1 MAVGELIAVDERA
14 GLSWPESRRL
24 AGLVCHLAGRRL
36 KSMHRLTLLGWLWPL
51 ARQLVQLAVLVV
63 VFSHVLRLGITN
75 YPLFVFSGLLV
86 WNWFQ
91 SGLLIASTSFIADR
105 HLVFSPRLPNGVL
118 PLAAILVPLIDTL
131 MAMPVL
137 VVALAVTGHLRPTIL
152 LLAPLLVVLFIFI
165 GGLGLL
171 VATLNVFVR
180 DVENIV
186 AVGLIL
192 LFYLT
197 PVFYAPTSIPAGFR
211 WVLNVNPMAAAVSA
225 ARAVT
230 LGGTLPTPAEA
241 VSVLVGTVLAGVIG
255 TLVYRRLNGD
265 LIDQL

>member
-1 MAVGELIAVDERA
+1 MAVGDLVAVDEPLA
-14 GLSWPESRRL
+14 LSWREARRL
-24 AGLVCHLAGRRL
+24 AGLVGHLAGRRL

-51 ARQLVQLAVLVV
+51 ARQLIQLVVLVFL
-63 VFSHVLRLGITN
+63 FSHVLKLGISD
-75 YPLFVFSGLLV
+75 YPVFVFSGLLV

-91 SGLLIASTSFIADR
+91 SGLLLAASSFIADR

-118 PLAAILVPLIDTL
+118 PLAAIVVPLLDAL

-137 VVALAVTGHLRPTIL
+137 VVALAVTGHLHPTIL
-152 LLAPLLVVLFIFI
+152 LLVPLVIALFVFI

-180 DVENIV
+180 DIENVV

-197 PVFYAPTSIPAGFR
+197 PVFYAPASIPSSFK
-211 WVLNVNPMAAAVSA
+211 WVLDVNPMAAAVSA

-230 LGGTLPTPAEA
+230 LGGRLPTAAEVA
-241 VSVLVGTVLAGVIG
+241 SLAVGTMLAAVLG

-265 LIDQL
+265 LIDEL